1 MKLTML
7 GTGHAL
13 VTECYNTCFVL
24 SENDRYFLVDGGGG
38 SALLR
43 QLKHAGI
50 DWRKIKGVFV
60 THQHLDHITGII
72 WILRVV
78 CSEMNKNSSAEDIS
92 IYAHAELIKTI
103 DELGKMLLQSDEARF
118 IGTKVHLVPV
128 GDGETKAIIG
138 HNVTFFDVHSTK
150 MKQYGF
156 SMELE
161 KGTRLS
167 CCGDEP
173 YNGSER
179 QYVEGSKWLLH
190 EAFCLHSQAARF
202 RPYEKHHSTVK
213 DACQAAER
221 LHVQNLL
228 LYHTEDENLS
238 RRRELYTQEGQQYF
252 SGKLFVPDDLESFEL

>member
-1 MKLTML
+1 ML

-103 DELGKMLLQSDEARF
+103 DELGKMHPRWLCLFPCRYTTLSA
-118 IGTKVHLVPV
+118 VCV
-128 GDGETKAIIG
+128 
-138 HNVTFFDVHSTK
+138 S
-150 MKQYGF
+150 GF
-156 SMELE
+156 S
-161 KGTRLS
+161 S
-167 CCGDEP
+167 
-173 YNGSER
+173 GS
-179 QYVEGSKWLLH
+179 
-190 EAFCLHSQAARF
+190 
-202 RPYEKHHSTVK
+202 
-213 DACQAAER
+213 D
-221 LHVQNLL
+221 
-228 LYHTEDENLS
+228 
-238 RRRELYTQEGQQYF
+238 
-252 SGKLFVPDDLESFEL
+252 

>member
-78 CSEMNKNSSAEDIS
+78 CSEMNKNSSA
-92 IYAHAELIKTI
+92 
-103 DELGKMLLQSDEARF
+103 
-118 IGTKVHLVPV
+118 
-128 GDGETKAIIG
+128 
-138 HNVTFFDVHSTK
+138 
-150 MKQYGF
+150 
-156 SMELE
+156 
-161 KGTRLS
+161 
-167 CCGDEP
+167 
-173 YNGSER
+173 
-179 QYVEGSKWLLH
+179 
-190 EAFCLHSQAARF
+190 
-202 RPYEKHHSTVK
+202 
-213 DACQAAER
+213 
-221 LHVQNLL
+221 
-228 LYHTEDENLS
+228 
-238 RRRELYTQEGQQYF
+238 
-252 SGKLFVPDDLESFEL
+252 